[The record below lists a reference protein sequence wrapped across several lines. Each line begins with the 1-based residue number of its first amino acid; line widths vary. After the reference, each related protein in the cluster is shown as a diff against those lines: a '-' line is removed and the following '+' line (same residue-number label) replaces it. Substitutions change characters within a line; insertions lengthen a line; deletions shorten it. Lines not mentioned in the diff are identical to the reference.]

1 VAGVAIHGMTDRI
14 GKGRRAI
21 GLLHL
26 KVLRA
31 GRGTFLVPLALL
43 LLAAQPVKGAELNIT
58 WGLGDVE
65 TYFSSAA
72 ATIDGHLSLGRLN
85 LWIDKRFCLGCR
97 LFDVGGISD
106 DRTISYAFLP
116 LQAEFFPVNLWDAF
130 YIGLYGKA
138 AWRFTQDRK
147 DFNPFARAPDN
158 GFSGGG
164 GLEFLLP
171 LLLPFHYDAGIA
183 LFVEYGVPEGFKA
196 GFRMDLLSLA
206 ALYTLTDL

>member
-1 VAGVAIHGMTDRI
+1 MP
-14 GKGRRAI
+14 K
-21 GLLHL
+21 
-26 KVLRA
+26 
-31 GRGTFLVPLALL
+31 FLVPLALAFL
-43 LLAAQPVKGAELNIT
+43 LLAAKPAKGAELNIT
-58 WGLGDVE
+58 WGLGDLE
-65 TYFSSAA
+65 TYFGSAA
-72 ATIDGHLSLGRLN
+72 AALDIRLSLGRFN

-97 LFDVGGISD
+97 LFDIGGISD
-106 DRTISYAFLP
+106 DRTISYTFLP
-116 LQAEFFPVNLWDAF
+116 LQVEYFPVNLWDTF

-147 DFNPFARAPDN
+147 EFNPLTRAPDN

-171 LLLPFHYDAGIA
+171 LFLSFRYDAGIA

-206 ALYTLTDL
+206 ALASLTDL